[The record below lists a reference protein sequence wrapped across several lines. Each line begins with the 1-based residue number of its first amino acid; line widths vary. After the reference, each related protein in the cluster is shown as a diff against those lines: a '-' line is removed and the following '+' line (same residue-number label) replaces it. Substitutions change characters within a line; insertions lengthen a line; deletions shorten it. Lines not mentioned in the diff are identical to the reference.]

1 MFTQL
6 SSFGSR
12 FARSRFNAAGE
23 GNSRDTRPASA
34 SQGFATIAVSGH
46 QSIQGP
52 ILRELWD
59 GRVTI
64 DSGNGQITGYPMTL
78 RHDQRE
84 ASFIPM
90 FGGYC

>member
-1 MFTQL
+1 MFAQL
-6 SSFGSR
+6 SSIGSR
-12 FARSRFNAAGE
+12 FARSRFNADHEDRA
-23 GNSRDTRPASA
+23 RDERPASA
-34 SQGFATIAVSGH
+34 SHGFATIAVSGH

-64 DSGNGQITGYPMTL
+64 DTGNGQITGYPMTL
-78 RHDQRE
+78 RRDQRE
-84 ASFIPM
+84 QGFIPM